1 VAVIGL
7 DGWGCRSCRIWVRA
21 TWCRGSRRCAQDVGI
36 EPPPSMDGRVRLPA
50 W

>member
-21 TWCRGSRRCAQDVGI
+21 TWCRGAQDVGI
-36 EPPPSMDGRVRLPA
+36 EPPPSVDGRVRLPA